1 MESPSLI
8 VGGDSAIGRNL
19 KVFWEKLGIKFH
31 ASTRHLDVVSHERPY
46 IDLTD
51 GVWDAIHD
59 IRYDSVVFCAA
70 ITGLANCENN
80 PSFSHRVNVENTLN
94 LARLL
99 SRNAEYLLF
108 LSSDQVLGGSIG
120 GHGENKLS
128 DSKSEYG
135 RQKAEA
141 EVGFMSLS
149 NAGVLRLG
157 KVVHEDWPL
166 FRNWKKR
173 LRAGERIEA
182 YVNLNLAPVRIEDV
196 VLKIDEL
203 LKAKEPSIA
212 RFAASE
218 EISYFMFAKEM
229 ARELGVDPCLVRG
242 VVGGTSLA

>member
-1 MESPSLI
+1 MERPYLI

-19 KVFWEKLGIKFH
+19 KVFWENLGVKFH
-31 ASTRHLDVVSHERPY
+31 ASTRHLDAVSYERPY
-46 IDLTD
+46 IDLTN
-51 GVWDAIHD
+51 GVWDAIHEV
-59 IRYDSVVFCAA
+59 RYESVVFCAA
-70 ITGLANCENN
+70 VTGLANCENN
-80 PSFSHRVNVENTLN
+80 PSFSRRVNVENTLN

-99 SRNAEYLLF
+99 SGNAEYLLF
-108 LSSDQVLGGSIG
+108 LSSDQILGESIG
-120 GHGENKLS
+120 GHEQNELS
-128 DSKSEYG
+128 DYMSEYG
-135 RQKAEA
+135 RQKAET

-157 KVVHEDWPL
+157 KVVHEDWLL

-196 VLKIDEL
+196 VFKIDEL
-203 LKAKEPSIA
+203 LKAKEPSIF

-218 EISYFMFAKEM
+218 EISYFMFAKEI
-229 ARELGVDPCLVRG
+229 ARELGVDPCLVSG